1 MWGRAFCAALSLVN
15 VSATYPD
22 PDSAIP
28 KVTCS
33 IKDGT
38 TAGSAVRISK
48 TYLVTA
54 AHVIDGVCEIA
65 GQPIKIAY
73 KSRKAD
79 FAILEDHRPGSIMK
93 VDCKGYVA
101 GREYEAVGHARGR
114 DELTTVILSSIG
126 FNYKDTPTLSMLTG
140 IFTVQ
145 PGQSGGAIKSRETGW
160 IVGVINTG
168 DWANGISGSVELK
181 RTSICGGRDA

>member
-1 MWGRAFCAALSLVN
+1 MLKPLLAASLMLVN

-28 KVTCS
+28 KVTCR
-33 IKDGT
+33 IEDGT
-38 TAGSAVRISK
+38 TAGSAVRVSK

-54 AHVIDGVCEIA
+54 GHVIEGRCEID

-79 FAILEDHRPGSIMK
+79 FAILEDTRPGAILK

-114 DELTTVILSSIG
+114 DNLTTVILSGLG
-126 FNYKDTPTLSMLTG
+126 FNYKSTPTLSMLTG

-145 PGQSGGAIKSRETGW
+145 PGQSGGAVKSRETGW
-160 IVGVINTG
+160 LVGIVNTG
-168 DWANGISGSVELK
+168 DWGSGISGSIELK
-181 RTSICGGRDA
+181 RTSICGGHDA